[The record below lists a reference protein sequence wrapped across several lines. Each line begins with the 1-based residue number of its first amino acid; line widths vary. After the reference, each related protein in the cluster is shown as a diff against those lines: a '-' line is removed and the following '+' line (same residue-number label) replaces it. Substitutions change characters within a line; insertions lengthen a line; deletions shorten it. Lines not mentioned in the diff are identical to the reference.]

1 MGQAPVAIDTRIF
14 GALGYALVE
23 GVLDRATCD
32 ALCEAVATAAAPN
45 DRRGLYG
52 VRHLLR
58 DVGEVR
64 ELAEAAEVRRLVEPM
79 FGPDAFAVRGLYFDK
94 TPEANWHVGWH
105 QDQTIAVE
113 QRMDVAGF
121 GPWSVRDGVT
131 HVRPPAEVLGAM
143 VIVRLHLDPCGE
155 DNGPLRVL
163 PGSHRRGYLDAG
175 AIREMRKSVDPV
187 ACCVGSGGA
196 VVMTP
201 LTVHASSPAVV
212 PSHRRVVHLEYA
224 AEQLPGGLR
233 WRVS

>member
-1 MGQAPVAIDTRIF
+1 MVDPEQFSIN
-14 GALGYALVE
+14 GYALVE
-23 GVLDRATCD
+23 GVLDGTTCLTLCD
-32 ALCEAVATAAAPN
+32 AITNVAVPN

-58 DVGEVR
+58 DVAAVGEIA
-64 ELAEAAEVRRLVEPM
+64 LARDMRRMVEPLL
-79 FGPDAFAVRGLYFDK
+79 GSDAFVVRGLYFDK

-113 QRMDVAGF
+113 ERMDVAGF
-121 GPWSVRDGVT
+121 GPWSQRDGVT
-131 HVRPPAEVLGAM
+131 HVRPPADVLGAM

-163 PGSHRRGYLDAG
+163 PGSHRGGYLDAPTIC
-175 AIREMRKSVDPV
+175 AMRETVDPV
-187 ACCVGSGGA
+187 DCCVGRGGA

-201 LTVHASSPAVV
+201 LTVHASSPATA
-212 PSHRRVVHLEYA
+212 PMHRRVVHLEFA
-224 AEQLPGGLR
+224 ADELPGGLR